1 MPSDGTFLK
10 AALGADMTES
20 ADPFRDFGHYISSK
34 EELDAISGQPLPQMI
49 SKELSELDQICFDFI
64 ARSPMCIVAT
74 ANPAG
79 YVDLS
84 PRGDPP
90 GFVVCPTSRLIALPD
105 RPGNKR
111 MDTFH
116 NLLEDPRIG
125 LLFFVPGRG
134 ETLRVRGIAKI
145 TQDQKLLDAMALNK
159 RAPKLALLVHVET
172 AFMHCPKCIMRSN
185 LWRPEKWEDSADLA
199 DMNAAMVKH
208 AKIDTTPDA
217 WFQHLMEKGELDLY

>member
-1 MPSDGTFLK
+1 
-10 AALGADMTES
+10 MTRPE
-20 ADPFRDFGHYISSK
+20 DPFQTYGHFLSTK
-34 EELDAISGQPLPQMI
+34 EDLEALSGAPLPQML
-49 SKELSELDQICFDFI
+49 SKELSELDDICRDFI
-64 ARSPMCIVAT
+64 ARSPMCILAT

-79 YVDLS
+79 HIDLS

-90 GFVVCPTSRLIALPD
+90 GFATCPSDTLIALPD

-134 ETLRVRGIAKI
+134 ETLRVRGVARI
-145 TQDQKLLDAMALNK
+145 TQDPKLLDTMAVNN
-159 RAPKLALLVHVET
+159 RTPKLALLVHVKT

-185 LWRPEKWEDSADLA
+185 FWKPENWKDAGDLA
-199 DMNAAMVKH
+199 DMNKAMVKH
-208 AKIDTTPDA
+208 ARIPVSPDE
-217 WFQHLMEKGELDLY
+217 WFQELMRKGELDLY